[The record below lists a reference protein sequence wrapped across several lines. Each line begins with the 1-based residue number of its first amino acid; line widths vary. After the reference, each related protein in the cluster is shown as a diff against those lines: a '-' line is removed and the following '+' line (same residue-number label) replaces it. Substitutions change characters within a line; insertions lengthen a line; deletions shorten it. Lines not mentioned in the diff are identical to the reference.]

1 MVFIEDSHFLLC
13 YFSLPF
19 YFIFYMLLLLKLLF
33 LFLSRFFIEFMSI
46 EDTFMILNCHWD
58 SDTHE
63 EKVIRRLIRIRKE
76 QKKEEEEIDKG

>member
-1 MVFIEDSHFLLC
+1 
-13 YFSLPF
+13 
-19 YFIFYMLLLLKLLF
+19 
-33 LFLSRFFIEFMSI
+33 MSI